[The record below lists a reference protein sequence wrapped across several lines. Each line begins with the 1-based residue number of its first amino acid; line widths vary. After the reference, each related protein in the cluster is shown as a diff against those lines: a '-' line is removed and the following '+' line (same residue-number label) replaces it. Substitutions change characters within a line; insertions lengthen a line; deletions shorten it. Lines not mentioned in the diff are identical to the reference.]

1 MAQSGASLL
10 DIGVLDATTDRVSGH
25 NASHAAGYTVFSDGL
40 GNRLINGDTLDSRA
54 LAPGSV
60 DLIVTSPPYNV
71 GMDYDGSD
79 DTISYDTYMEFS
91 RDWLKNCYLWSKSKG
106 RLCVNV
112 SLDKNKQ
119 GKAPLTADITRAAM
133 DVGWKYH
140 ATTIW
145 NEGNI
150 SRRTAWGSWLSASAP
165 HIIAPVETIIVLY
178 KDEWRRGNQGTST
191 IARDDFMD
199 WVGGVWTFPG
209 ESRRKRIG
217 HEAPFPRELPKRC
230 IQLLSFRE
238 DTILD
243 PFSGSGTT
251 MIEAISNGR
260 KSIGI
265 EISANDCQLSRERI
279 LQECGI
285 ALTV

>member
-1 MAQSGASLL
+1 MAQSGATLL
-10 DIGVLDATTDRVSGH
+10 DMGVLDAVTDRVSGH
-25 NASHAAGYTVFSDGL
+25 IGSKATGYPVFSDGL
-40 GNRLINGDTLDSRA
+40 GNRLINGDTLDSRI
-54 LAPGSV
+54 LAPESV

-79 DTISYDTYMEFS
+79 DTISYDRYMEFS
-91 RDWLKNCYLWSKSKG
+91 QDWLDNCYHWSKSKG

-119 GKAPLTADITRAAM
+119 GKAPLTADITRMAM
-133 DVGWKYH
+133 SVGWKYH
-140 ATTIW
+140 ATVIW

-209 ESRRKRIG
+209 ESRRKQIG

-230 IQLLSFRE
+230 IQLFSFRE

-251 MIEAISNGR
+251 MIEAMSNGR

-265 EISANDCQLSRERI
+265 EISANDCQLSRKRI
-279 LQECGI
+279 LRECGI
-285 ALTV
+285 ALTN

>member
-1 MAQSGASLL
+1 MTTTGAALQSQIESK
-10 DIGVLDATTDRVSGH
+10 R
-25 NASHAAGYTVFSDGL
+25 YPVFSDGL
-40 GNRLINGDTLDSRA
+40 GNQLINGDSLDEA
-54 LAPGSV
+54 LLPPESA
-60 DLIVTSPPYNV
+60 DLIITSPPYNV
-71 GMDYDGSD
+71 GIDYDMTD
-79 DTISYDTYMEFS
+79 DAIPYDAYLRFS
-91 RDWLKNCYLWSKSKG
+91 RKWLENCYRWAKPRG

-112 SLDKNKQ
+112 SLDKNKE
-119 GKAPLTADITRAAM
+119 GKAPLSADITREAM
-133 DVGWKYH
+133 DAGWKYH
-140 ATTIW
+140 ATIVW

-178 KDEWRRGNQGTST
+178 KDEWRRGNVGTST

-209 ESRRKRIG
+209 ENRRKALG

-230 IQLLSFRE
+230 IQLFSFEE

-251 MIEAISNGR
+251 MVEAISSGR

-265 EISANDCQLSRERI
+265 DVSARDCRASQERI
-279 LQECGI
+279 LRECGTI
-285 ALTV
+285 LAI

>member
-1 MAQSGASLL
+1 MVTGTTLQRSAVSSQPIVKETRYVEHT
-10 DIGVLDATTDRVSGH
+10 IGDTH
-25 NASHAAGYTVFSDGL
+25 K
-40 GNRLINGDTLDSRA
+40 LINGDTLDRDI
-54 LAPGSV
+54 LAPESV
-60 DLIVTSPPYNV
+60 DLIITSPPYNV
-71 GMDYDGSD
+71 GMDYDSSD
-79 DTISYDTYMEFS
+79 DTIAYDKYLDFTHT
-91 RDWLKNCYLWSKSKG
+91 WLKNSYYWSKSRG

-119 GKAPLTADITRAAM
+119 GKAPLTADVTRAAM

-140 ATTIW
+140 ATIVW

-178 KDEWRRGNQGTST
+178 KDEWRRGNRGTST
-191 IARDDFMD
+191 INAEDFKT
-199 WVGGVWTFPG
+199 WVSGVWTFPG
-209 ESRRKRIG
+209 ESRRRQLK
-217 HEAPFPRELPKRC
+217 HEAPFPKELPRRC
-230 IQLLSFRE
+230 IKLFSFME

-251 MIEAISNGR
+251 MIEAINNRR

-265 EISANDCQLSRERI
+265 EISKVSCERSIDRI
-279 LQECGI
+279 LQECKMTF
-285 ALTV
+285 AF

>member
-1 MAQSGASLL
+1 MATTGATLF
-10 DIGVLDATTDRVSGH
+10 DMDVLDVITDRVLSYR
-25 NASHAAGYTVFSDGL
+25 AGRRNYPVFSDGQ
-40 GNRLINGDTLDSRA
+40 GNQLINGDCLDR
-54 LAPGSV
+54 SV
-60 DLIVTSPPYNV
+60 LDAESIDLTVTSPPYNV
-71 GMDYDGSD
+71 GIDYDGSD
-79 DTISYDTYMEFS
+79 DTIPYDAYLRFS
-91 RDWLKNCYLWSKSKG
+91 RKWLENCYHWTKPAG

-119 GKAPLTADITRAAM
+119 GKAPLTADITRVAM
-133 DVGWKYH
+133 DAGWKYH
-140 ATTIW
+140 ATIIW

-178 KDEWRRGNQGTST
+178 KDEWIRGNVGTST
-191 IARDDFMD
+191 IARDDFME

-209 ESRRKRIG
+209 ESRRKQIG

-251 MIEAISNGR
+251 MIEAMSNGR
-260 KSIGI
+260 QSIGI
-265 EISANDCQLSRERI
+265 EISAHDCRLTRERI
-279 LQECGI
+279 LKECTV
-285 ALTV
+285 ALTT